1 MEGHNIR
8 FKRIQYLKQL
18 EEFIAEG
25 SKSGDYH
32 ADMNW
37 TNFEKWTT
45 DHLIPNLP
53 PRSVLVIDNASY
65 HNTKEL
71 RDPTMATR
79 KGDMICCLKDT
90 DIHTS
95 R

>member
-1 MEGHNIR
+1 MVHAVNKDG
-8 FKRIQYLKQL
+8 FVQKGLL
-18 EEFIAEG
+18 LFPSG

-53 PRSVLVIDNASY
+53 PRSVLVIDN
-65 HNTKEL
+65 TKEL